1 MDTSWPSTADG
12 SPDSIRPMTFGRLGV
27 AAGHALDWL
36 VLLGVLGL
44 IANTAFQGLV
54 FLPEAGFPTRVPLA
68 AFERMTALIGACALI
83 RWLLLGAR
91 VLPGALLGGLS
102 VITALGLLAVATTT
116 DLFGTRDA
124 VLFLASAVVVALAV
138 MIAATDG
145 LKTRAFLAGLV
156 LVSLGE
162 SIIGLGQYAGGVATP
177 VYWLSRAFA
186 GAIRT
191 RIHGTLG
198 NPNVLASFLLIGI
211 GATALLAV
219 DLTGRKRLFLLAAV
233 CVEVAALALTYSRG
247 GYAGLGAFAIL
258 GAALLWPVRRRAWP
272 TLLTIAAITVVAAL
286 ALPSVGLR
294 AGSVTLD
301 EGDTAQSR
309 LFIWRTAIRMWDAHR
324 LWGTGLGSFNAAYSP
339 YRPPGVMTTY
349 AALRVPGSAHNDYL
363 QLIAEIGLA
372 GAGLIVFAV
381 AWGVWRA
388 ARRYRTGSD
397 TDRIW
402 LGAWAASIGGI
413 GVVSLANST
422 ISVIPSAIMI
432 AALTA
437 AVAAHESLDHPRLRF
452 HKRLLSLPLAAALI
466 GIPPL
471 LSPLVQSSAY
481 REEAVHDVRAGRYA
495 DAVDAFRR
503 AAAVDPLN
511 GDVLP
516 YFGDLLADLYLRRI
530 DTSMGPW
537 QAARAEAAMLY
548 DQAQRV
554 SPWDG
559 YPRAALGRLRRA
571 EGRYA
576 DAVAAFRDAIA
587 LDPYSPR
594 YRLWL
599 GETFAEMGDRR
610 WAAEQLR
617 EAVRLYPIE
626 MLVIERHEGHSA
638 WYGRD
643 QADLAQAHRLL
654 SRVGAMP
661 P

>member
-1 MDTSWPSTADG
+1 
-12 SPDSIRPMTFGRLGV
+12 MTVRRLRA
-27 AAGHALDWL
+27 AAGHVLDWL

-54 FLPEAGFPTRVPLA
+54 FLPETGFPSRVPLA
-68 AFERMTALIGACALI
+68 AFERMTALVGAGALV
-83 RWLLLGAR
+83 RWLVLGGR
-91 VLPGALLGGLS
+91 VLPGALLWGLS
-102 VITALGLLAVATTT
+102 AVTALGVLALATST
-116 DLFGTRDA
+116 DLYGTRDA
-124 VLFLASAVVVALAV
+124 VLFLASVVVVALTV

-145 LKTRAFLAGLV
+145 VKTRVFLVGLL

-162 SIIGLGQYAGGVATP
+162 SIIGLAQYAGGVATP

-191 RIHGTLG
+191 RIHGTLA
-198 NPNVLASFLLIGI
+198 NPNVLAGFLLIGI

-219 DLTGRKRLFLLAAV
+219 DLAGRRRLFLLAAL
-233 CVEVAALALTYSRG
+233 CVEIAALALTYSRG
-247 GYAGLGAFAIL
+247 GYAGLAAFAIL

-272 TLLTIAAITVVAAL
+272 VWLTIAVIAAAAAL

-309 LFIWRTAIRMWDAHR
+309 LFIWRTAIRMWETHR
-324 LWGTGLGSFNAAYSP
+324 LWGTGLGSFNAAYP
-339 YRPPGVMTTY
+339 PFRPLGVMTTY
-349 AALRVPGSAHNDYL
+349 AALRIPGSAHNDYL
-363 QLIAEIGLA
+363 QVIAETGLA
-372 GAGLIVFAV
+372 GAGLIVFAM

-388 ARRYRTGSD
+388 ARRYRAGGD
-397 TDRIW
+397 GDRIW
-402 LGAWAASIGGI
+402 LGTWAASIGGV

-422 ISVIPSAIMI
+422 ITVIPSAVMV

-437 AVAAHESLDHPRLRF
+437 AVAAHVTLEHPPLRF
-452 HKRLLSLPLAAALI
+452 DKRLLSLPLAAALI
-466 GIPPL
+466 AIPPL
-471 LSPLVQSSAY
+471 LSPLMQSSAY
-481 REEAVHDVRAGRYA
+481 REEAGRDVRAGRYA
-495 DAVDAFRR
+495 DAVEAFRR
-503 AAAVDPLN
+503 AAAADPLN
-511 GDVLP
+511 GDLLP
-516 YFGDLLADLYLRRI
+516 YFGDLMADLYLRRI
-530 DTSMGPW
+530 DTSLGPW
-537 QAARAEAAMLY
+537 QAARAEAAALY
-548 DQAQRV
+548 EQAERV

-571 EGRYA
+571 EGWYA
-576 DAVAAFRDAIA
+576 DAVAAFQDAIA

-638 WYGRD
+638 WYRQD
-643 QADLAQAHRLL
+643 QTDLAQAHRLL
-654 SRVGAMP
+654 SRVGAMAP
-661 P
+661 